1 MGIKTYLALLL
12 AVMLSGCAGSV
23 YDAFPK
29 QYPATHTV
37 NITVIR
43 SAAKGI
49 LIAKDVLL
57 DGTPIAEIGMG
68 EYLTFRVTPGTH
80 SMGIPESLLA
90 IDYKAGR
97 DYYLH
102 VVPDSRWHSGYF
114 LRTELIDEKRA
125 TLLLSEYVNITPRT
139 SSPH

>member
-1 MGIKTYLALLL
+1 MKPFLLL
-12 AVMLSGCAGSV
+12 LFLLLTGCAGAI
-23 YDAFPK
+23 YDTFPR
-29 QYPATHTV
+29 QYPETHTV

-68 EYLTFRVTPGTH
+68 EYLAFRVTPGTH
-80 SMGIPESLLA
+80 SIGIPESLLA

-97 DYYLH
+97 GYYLH
-102 VVPDSRWHSGYF
+102 IVPDSRWHSGYF

-125 TLLLSEYVNITPRT
+125 KSLLSEYANITPTR
-139 SSPH
+139 